1 MIYTK
6 HFWTSS
12 GFHGPGPNKSYDMCY
27 PDLSTGNGNGESL
40 KMIIGRIVIMSM
52 MIIQGVTKCIVK
64 SLLLV
69 VVVQQRE
76 SHS

>member
-27 PDLSTGNGNGESL
+27 PDLSTGNGNGELS
-40 KMIIGRIVIMSM
+40 KTIIGRIVIMSTL
-52 MIIQGVTKCIVK
+52 IIQRVIKCIVK
-64 SLLLV
+64 NLLLV
-69 VVVQQRE
+69 VAVQQRE
-76 SHS
+76 